1 MAAGAGR
8 RNVTPQGTYPKELAH
23 PAAAHIA
30 NNHSIGSI
38 NSIHSKPGPRSV
50 PTTSLL
56 AGFSGLPL
64 NGGMCQVLDVA
75 ETSARRARV
84 SMENPNL
91 KLAGAP
97 DHLDTRGRVGFSL
110 WDAGQVS

>member
-30 NNHSIGSI
+30 NNH
-38 NSIHSKPGPRSV
+38 SIHSKPGPRSV

-64 NGGMCQVLDVA
+64 NGGMCQVLDVV

-84 SMENPNL
+84 SMESP
-91 KLAGAP
+91 A
-97 DHLDTRGRVGFSL
+97 
-110 WDAGQVS
+110 